1 MIIIDT
7 NVFIAMQIKPGIVR
21 RLIIDNH
28 DRFIAPDFMFDE
40 AWENRSYWNKNNIP
54 DDDLEHLFKKSY
66 DYIGRIPICVYESKM
81 DHAKRMIMDP
91 DDVSFIALALSI
103 ENEGIWTFNT
113 TDFMRV
119 EVTDMIDILTT
130 KDVVRA
136 IYDRDSIDG

>member
-1 MIIIDT
+1 
-7 NVFIAMQIKPGIVR
+7 
-21 RLIIDNH
+21 
-28 DRFIAPDFMFDE
+28 
-40 AWENRSYWNKNNIP
+40 
-54 DDDLEHLFKKSY
+54 
-66 DYIGRIPICVYESKM
+66 M
-81 DHAKRMIMDP
+81 DHAERMIMDP

-119 EVTDMIDILTT
+119 EVTELIDILTT